1 MNDELP
7 ISRKLILKTVLS
19 ETVEVTKI
27 DFTRLLYALYTEMD
41 GLIRQA
47 DQKAQIIL
55 GINAFV
61 FASFSG
67 IFQNAGVPF
76 FDAGI
81 TNKNIANALVIA
93 TMVIQLVSI
102 FYALLTTAPQ
112 LGKVSGKN
120 LFYFNDVAMHT
131 RANYT
136 TAFLDQSLEA
146 IKEAVIGQIHAKS
159 GIVRRKFQRMRIS
172 IIFLFVA
179 LVTWGIS
186 RLLVAIR

>member
-7 ISRKLILKTVLS
+7 ISRKLILESLLS

-81 TNKNIANALVIA
+81 TNRNLANGLVIA

-112 LGKVSGKN
+112 LGKPSGKN
-120 LFYFNDVAMHT
+120 LFYFNDVAIHT
-131 RANYT
+131 RPDYIAL
-136 TAFLDQSLEA
+136 FLAQPLEA
-146 IKEAVIGQIHAKS
+146 VKEAVIGEIHAKS
-159 GIVRRKFQRMRIS
+159 GIVRRKFQRMNIS
-172 IIFLFVA
+172 IIFLFFA
-179 LVTWGIS
+179 LVTWGVS